1 MESRSLIRLPRP
13 GLCVELVDGG
23 LAGGGRADQLRYVAE
38 EKRFEALEARL
49 VQGGSSLGYAPE
61 ILRAVPVGL

>member
-1 MESRSLIRLPRP
+1 
-13 GLCVELVDGG
+13 LCVELVDGG